1 MKKYFAIFKYG
12 LKMNFAHMVDY
23 LVSLISFTIHVSIF
37 NALWDFILKDGT
49 AARIYE
55 KRINLVHNNGRI
67 YNIFNK

>member
-1 MKKYFAIFKYG
+1 MFHLKKLYLIFIQKVGEKMKKYFAIFKYG

-49 AARIYE
+49 AARIY
-55 KRINLVHNNGRI
+55 
-67 YNIFNK
+67 

>member
-12 LKMNFAHMVDY
+12 LKMNFAHIVDY

-49 AARIYE
+49 AARIY
-55 KRINLVHNNGRI
+55 
-67 YNIFNK
+67 